1 MVLKHARRTGH
12 AFFGCSGFMRHRCR
26 FVRPAA
32 KQPGRPAAPK
42 YLLEVSAEMETST
55 AFRLTANPRVALAG
69 LLVDVGIW
77 HPARSD
83 NVDSGTRRTSVS
95 AEDGDVAWTAREDGK
110 EGAVLP
116 LHRYADVRQRL
127 LRLPAVIFE
136 GIPSYTLR
144 AFGRARDAVVS
155 AREAGVSAET
165 LSTGEIWSRLPPLM
179 RRRLSAYQL
188 QGIEFV
194 CSRGGRALI
203 ADEMGLG
210 KSVQALGAA
219 VCLQGWP
226 LFIICPATMRLVW
239 AEECER
245 WMPQV
250 PVHEKHIIFSSA
262 DKLPR
267 ASPKIVIASYKMVHR
282 LRADLLRRAWG
293 MVIVD
298 ESHVLRTPLSRA
310 EARQTCAITQ
320 LLRGVARVV
329 LLSGT
334 PSPTRPLDLFLQC
347 DILRPGL
354 LGNDKYEFIKAYCHI
369 EKKMAP
375 FFTVG
380 RGKRAHELN
389 LLLREHVMIRRLK
402 RDVMSELPPK
412 TRSLV
417 HILIHTPSKTRS
429 KASHRHSGSGG
440 GGDAANGDGEE
451 ASEDL
456 EAPGGSVFANTELEL
471 EEVEEGVG
479 GGVGPGGWK
488 VEEEGVK
495 TVYEQVALAKL
506 PSVLQWLAVL
516 MRTAGHGEK
525 VVVFAHH
532 RRVINALHKWALDAQ
547 VPLVR
552 LDGSTSQHL
561 RLLRLREFRDSSQ
574 VRLALVSV
582 TAGGQGVDLSAA
594 SVAVF
599 VELPPDIGWCRQ
611 AEDRLHRRGQRGSVW
626 CYYLVARALSYNA
639 DDEDVA
645 LYDER
650 RWEALNLDLED
661 VSSVTDGTANVSRL
675 DVNAEVSWCD
685 EAGRRELAARD
696 HTRNGNRMSS
706 LSPDFTRNG
715 NGSFAPAVTG
725 LRSVSIMKHAQDGI
739 FLEGGAANVYGR
751 DAGKGHLGEG
761 RAGTEGAGGEGLA
774 GAQVAGRASQNA
786 EAGEVSTSALGGEGW
801 GKGGEGGGAE
811 PEGAPEA
818 GRVGGGLVEVVTLVE
833 KPYI

>member
-1 MVLKHARRTGH
+1 MLMLAVGVCPDGTLRALPYGWGDAGLLHAPALARSTAMHPMPSSVPCNACGRRMVLKHARRTGH
-12 AFFGCSGFMRHRCR
+12 AFYGCSGFIRHRCR

-32 KQPGRPAAPK
+32 KQPGPAAPK
-42 YLLEVSAEMETST
+42 YLLEVSAEMETSA
-55 AFRLTANPRVALAG
+55 AFRLIANPRGALAG
-69 LLVDVGIW
+69 LLSDVGIW
-77 HPARSD
+77 HSSPSD
-83 NVDSGTRRTSVS
+83 DGGSGPRRTRVS
-95 AEDGDVAWTAREDGK
+95 AEDSDVAWTAREDGK

-136 GIPSYTLR
+136 GIPSHTLR

-155 AREAGVSAET
+155 AREAVVSADT
-165 LSTGEIWSRLPPLM
+165 LSSGEIWSRLPPLM
-179 RRRLSAYQL
+179 RRRLSTYQL

-245 WMPQV
+245 WLPQV

-267 ASPKIVIASYKMVHR
+267 ASPKIVIVSYKMVHR

-347 DILRPGL
+347 DILQPGL
-354 LGNDKYEFIKAYCHI
+354 LGNDKYEFMKAYCHI
-369 EKKMAP
+369 ERSP

-389 LLLREHVMIRRLK
+389 LLLKHVMIRRLK

-417 HILIHTPSKTRS
+417 HILIHTPSQTRS
-429 KASHRHSGSGG
+429 KVAHRHHGSGG
-440 GGDAANGDGEE
+440 GGDEANGDGEE

-456 EAPGGSVFANTELEL
+456 EEAPGGSVFANTELE
-471 EEVEEGVG
+471 
-479 GGVGPGGWK
+479 
-488 VEEEGVK
+488 VK
-495 TVYEQVALAKL
+495 
-506 PSVLQWLAVL
+506 
-516 MRTAGHGEK
+516 
-525 VVVFAHH
+525 
-532 RRVINALHKWALDAQ
+532 
-547 VPLVR
+547 
-552 LDGSTSQHL
+552 
-561 RLLRLREFRDSSQ
+561 
-574 VRLALVSV
+574 
-582 TAGGQGVDLSAA
+582 
-594 SVAVF
+594 
-599 VELPPDIGWCRQ
+599 
-611 AEDRLHRRGQRGSVW
+611 
-626 CYYLVARALSYNA
+626 
-639 DDEDVA
+639 
-645 LYDER
+645 
-650 RWEALNLDLED
+650 
-661 VSSVTDGTANVSRL
+661 
-675 DVNAEVSWCD
+675 
-685 EAGRRELAARD
+685 
-696 HTRNGNRMSS
+696 
-706 LSPDFTRNG
+706 
-715 NGSFAPAVTG
+715 
-725 LRSVSIMKHAQDGI
+725 
-739 FLEGGAANVYGR
+739 
-751 DAGKGHLGEG
+751 
-761 RAGTEGAGGEGLA
+761 
-774 GAQVAGRASQNA
+774 
-786 EAGEVSTSALGGEGW
+786 
-801 GKGGEGGGAE
+801 
-811 PEGAPEA
+811 
-818 GRVGGGLVEVVTLVE
+818 
-833 KPYI
+833 